1 MVFQIRKIFSDFDRV
16 ILKTIDE
23 YNSTEMQTWK
33 TDANFITKV
42 ASKIK
47 KLRALKEQKQY
58 NLRTKG

>member
-1 MVFQIRKIFSDFDRV
+1 MVSQIRKIFSDFDRV

-23 YNSTEMQTWK
+23 YNSREMQTWK

-47 KLRALKEQKQY
+47 KLQALKEQKRY

>member
-33 TDANFITKV
+33 D
-42 ASKIK
+42 
-47 KLRALKEQKQY
+47 
-58 NLRTKG
+58 